1 MSNNLTPVFPGRY
14 RKILKFLLPSLLG
27 VCLFL
32 IPIDSPKG
40 PTVMIGLIGYAILDV
55 IKLWLPYLV
64 AAILSLSALGSVIS
78 LVLEPTFIHNNKLLR
93 SLLDTS
99 LFWIFVRVLGAVIS
113 VMTLGKI
120 GPEWLW
126 GMETGGVVLYD
137 LLSVLFIFFLLAGLF
152 LPFLLD
158 YGLVELAGV
167 FLHRILKPLY
177 RIPGSSGVDIIAS
190 LLGDGTVG
198 TLITARQY
206 ESGYYTAREAAVI
219 ASTFSIVSIS
229 FCVVVVNFVG
239 LSHMFPYFYMTVI
252 ITCLIIALILPRIW
266 PLTSIPDTYHSSVRK
281 APEAE
286 SETPQVG
293 ISKALSMAISK
304 AQGAPNLT
312 QILKKGMNNALD
324 IWFVFMPVIM
334 TIATLGLIIGQET
347 ALFHWLGAPMVPVL
361 EMFGL
366 PEAEKAAPAV
376 FLGFADMF
384 LPAAFCAQIES
395 EMTRFVITALS
406 IAQLIYMSEV
416 GVLIMRSAIPLSFLQ
431 LLCLFLIRTA
441 LALPIIVLFAK
452 YYFG

>member
-1 MSNNLTPVFPGRY
+1 M
-14 RKILKFLLPSLLG
+14 PSLLG

-32 IPIDSPKG
+32 IPIDSPRG
-40 PTVMIGLIGYAILDV
+40 PTVLIGLIGYSILEV
-55 IKLWLPYLV
+55 VQQWLPYV
-64 AAILSLSALGSVIS
+64 VTATLSLSALGSLVS
-78 LVLEPTFIHNNKLLR
+78 RVLEPAFIHNNKLLR

-99 LFWIFVRVLGAVIS
+99 LFWICVRIIAAVIAI
-113 VMTLGKI
+113 MTLGKI

-126 GMETGGVVLYD
+126 GTETGAVVLYD

-158 YGLVELAGV
+158 YGLVELVGV

-177 RIPGSSGVDIIAS
+177 KIPGNSGVDIIAS

-206 ESGYYTAREAAVI
+206 ENGYYTAREAAVI

-239 LSHMFPYFYMTVI
+239 LSHMFPYFYLTVI
-252 ITCLIIALILPRIW
+252 TTCLIIALILPRIW
-266 PLTSIPDTYHSSVRK
+266 PLRSIPDTYHHGASYTSEADPLNAPRGLFKGFLMAVNKAEK
-281 APEAE
+281 AP
-286 SETPQVG
+286 S
-293 ISKALSMAISK
+293 LS
-304 AQGAPNLT
+304 L
-312 QILKKGMNNALD
+312 ILKKGLTNALD
-324 IWFVFMPVIM
+324 IWFVFMPIIM

-347 ALFHWLGAPMVPVL
+347 SLFYWLGAPVVPIL
-361 EMFGL
+361 ELFGL

-376 FLGFADMF
+376 LLGFADMF
-384 LPAAFCAQIES
+384 LPAAFCAKIES
-395 EMTRFVITALS
+395 EITRFVISALS

-416 GVLIMRSAIPLSFLQ
+416 GVLIMRSAIPLNFLQ
-431 LLCLFLIRTA
+431 LLTLFLIRTA